1 MWVKKPS
8 FESDVEELNGVNAA
22 LSRLDER
29 RVEGQ
34 QKAVGGGEEEVEG
47 VRQMAFARDEDKQ
60 RVGERGFERLARQIH
75 VRGVGREHVYSG
87 EEGERKP

>member
-8 FESDVEELNGVNAA
+8 LESEVVELNGVNAA

-29 RVEGQ
+29 RMEGR

-47 VRQMAFARDEDKQ
+47 VRQTAFASDEDKQ
-60 RVGERGFERLARQIH
+60 RVGQRGFERLARQIH

-87 EEGERKP
+87 EDCERQP